1 MSELTTPKKYKLTPW
16 GKKVAIAMIQ
26 RDLNAA
32 TLADMLRAR
41 GFRTSRTMV
50 IGMMRGY
57 RGKRSDREFAAINEI
72 LAIEQ

>member
-1 MSELTTPKKYKLTPW
+1 MRGQKRKLTPW
-16 GKKVAIAMIQ
+16 GKAVMHALID
-26 RDLNAA
+26 RDLD
-32 TLADMLRAR
+32 TGGLADLLRER
-41 GFRTSRTMV
+41 GFRTSRTTV